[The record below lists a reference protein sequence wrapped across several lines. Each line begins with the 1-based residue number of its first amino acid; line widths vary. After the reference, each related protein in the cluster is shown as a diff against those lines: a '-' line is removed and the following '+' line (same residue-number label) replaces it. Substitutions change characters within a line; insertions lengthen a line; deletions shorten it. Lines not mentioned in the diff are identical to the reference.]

1 MVRLALSALHAPRL
15 PCYTS
20 DVRSNL
26 AGPFVASLLSRNGQ
40 SQRWAADKVGIS
52 HTALGQRLR
61 GEGTGCSLDR
71 LLAVARLA
79 HASDEQLAYIADLD
93 ALDRGSLPLAE
104 GTTPEQ
110 VRAARGA
117 LEGGK

>member
-1 MVRLALSALHAPRL
+1 M
-15 PCYTS
+15 
-20 DVRSNL
+20 
-26 AGPFVASLLSRNGQ
+26 ASLLARNGQ
-40 SQRWAADKVGIS
+40 SQRWAAERVGIS

-71 LLAVARLA
+71 LLAVAQLA
-79 HASDEQLAYIADLD
+79 HASDEQLAFVADLD
-93 ALDRGSLPLAE
+93 ALDHGSLPLAE

-110 VRAARGA
+110 VRAAREV